1 MVIQNISSGPNEAK
15 LLLTLAEKRISVFT
29 AKDAKEIL
37 QMTDAAAAH
46 ILMNLVRK
54 RRLQRIEKGK
64 YLLIPDEA
72 GVDRYWAEEP
82 WVVVPHLVD
91 EYYVGFWT
99 AMNYWD
105 MTEQIPYT
113 VYVVTRKQKKKSSLK
128 FGNQKFQFIT
138 LSEKKFF
145 GFIEA
150 KTNKTKFNISTK
162 EKTIVDGLTYPK
174 YCGGIPEVAKAMWSV
189 RKNINWQ
196 DVLKLAEK
204 VDVNVVIRRLGYLLN
219 ILEIENNVSKLIAN
233 NLQRYP
239 YHYLDPSTS
248 KNKIESSKEY
258 GLIINRTK
266 HELLGWKDY

>member
-15 LLLTLAEKRISVFT
+15 LLLTLAEKSTSVFT

-37 QMTDAAAAH
+37 QTTNSSAMN

-64 YLLIPDEA
+64 YLLIPDKA
-72 GVDRYWAEEP
+72 GVNRHWAEEP
-82 WVVVPHLVD
+82 WAVVPHLVD

-113 VYVVTRKQKKKSSLK
+113 VFVATRKQKKKSSLE
-128 FGNQKFQFIT
+128 FGDQKFQFIT
-138 LSEKKFF
+138 LAEKKFF
-145 GFIEA
+145 GFVEE

-162 EKTIVDGLTYPK
+162 EKTIVDGLMYPK
-174 YCGGIPEVAKAMWSV
+174 YCGGITEVIKAMWNV
-189 RKNINWQ
+189 RKNLNWT
-196 DVLKLAEK
+196 DVLELAEK
-204 VDVNVVIRRLGYLLN
+204 VKVNVVLRRLGYFLS
-219 ILEIENNVSKLIAN
+219 ILEIEGDISKLIAD

-239 YHYLDPSTS
+239 YHYLDPDAT
-248 KNKIESSKEY
+248 KNKIEYSKEY

-266 HELLGWKDY
+266 SELLNWRDY